1 MLNSIFLIGFSGT
14 GKTSVGKLV
23 AEALDWEYID
33 LDKKIELEQKK
44 PITQIFEDDGEPYFR
59 QLEAEALQSTDMRR
73 CVVSCGGG
81 IFENPLNRTLMR
93 TSGFVV
99 CLRADAA
106 TIEKR
111 LNSHLQGNQETLS
124 RPVFR
129 DAVEH
134 QSVEQLLALR
144 QENYALAHW
153 HIQTD
158 YLSMDE
164 VAFQVVKAWEKLG
177 LKVLTKEKEPISPID
192 NPEERTEAVQQM
204 IEDDVFSEGETEDE
218 YPSSIRVATDSKEYQ
233 AHIGWGILDNAFGQL
248 LKSVTDRKVIYLISD
263 EKVNSLY
270 GQQVTSALNQD
281 GYQVKHFCIPV
292 GESSKSIPMLSALYE
307 WLANNKVER
316 GDLLVAFGGGV
327 VGDLVGFV
335 AATYLRG
342 IKLVQIPT
350 SLIAMVDSSI
360 GGKTGINLKQGK
372 NLAGAFYQPEFVL
385 VDTQLLTSLD
395 ERCLREGWAEAVKY
409 GLISDSSLFSLF
421 EEKTDEL
428 LSLDPDIATS
438 VVETCI
444 GIKADTVSQ
453 DERDV
458 LGRRALLNYGHTI
471 GHGLEFA
478 TGYAKFLHGEA
489 VSVGMMGAAKI
500 GYSLGMTPEVVVQR
514 QEKLLTKLGLPVSAK
529 GVDWSEVLAGMTRD
543 KKTIKGKISW
553 VFINDIGVAQ
563 VYNKVPDDLVKQVVV
578 DLCKP

>member
-192 NPEERTEAVQQM
+192 NPEERAEAVQQM
-204 IEDDVFSEGETEDE
+204 IADDFFSEGETEDE

-233 AHIGWGILDNAFGQL
+233 AHIGWGILGSEFGQL

-263 EKVNSLY
+263 EKV
-270 GQQVTSALNQD
+270 
-281 GYQVKHFCIPV
+281 
-292 GESSKSIPMLSALYE
+292 
-307 WLANNKVER
+307 
-316 GDLLVAFGGGV
+316 
-327 VGDLVGFV
+327 
-335 AATYLRG
+335 
-342 IKLVQIPT
+342 
-350 SLIAMVDSSI
+350 
-360 GGKTGINLKQGK
+360 
-372 NLAGAFYQPEFVL
+372 
-385 VDTQLLTSLD
+385 
-395 ERCLREGWAEAVKY
+395 
-409 GLISDSSLFSLF
+409 
-421 EEKTDEL
+421 
-428 LSLDPDIATS
+428 
-438 VVETCI
+438 
-444 GIKADTVSQ
+444 
-453 DERDV
+453 
-458 LGRRALLNYGHTI
+458 
-471 GHGLEFA
+471 
-478 TGYAKFLHGEA
+478 
-489 VSVGMMGAAKI
+489 
-500 GYSLGMTPEVVVQR
+500 YSL
-514 QEKLLTKLGLPVSAK
+514 
-529 GVDWSEVLAGMTRD
+529 
-543 KKTIKGKISW
+543 
-553 VFINDIGVAQ
+553 
-563 VYNKVPDDLVKQVVV
+563 
-578 DLCKP
+578 

>member
-1 MLNSIFLIGFSGT
+1 
-14 GKTSVGKLV
+14 
-23 AEALDWEYID
+23 
-33 LDKKIELEQKK
+33 K

-59 QLEAEALQSTDMRR
+59 QLETEAIQSILDARQ

-93 TSGFVV
+93 ASGFVV
-99 CLRADAA
+99 CLKADAT
-106 TIEKR
+106 TIEDR
-111 LNSHLQGNQETLS
+111 LKSHLEGNRETVS

-129 DAVEH
+129 DAVEQ
-134 QSVEQLLALR
+134 QSLGKLLAFR
-144 QENYALAHW
+144 QQNYSLAHW

-158 YLSMDE
+158 YLSVNE
-164 VAFQVVKAWEKLG
+164 VASQVVVAWKNPGQKIITQETKVQYKA
-177 LKVLTKEKEPISPID
+177 IS
-192 NPEERTEAVQQM
+192 NANKTSNAVN
-204 IEDDVFSEGETEDE
+204 
-218 YPSSIRVATDSKEYQ
+218 SIRVATESKEYQ
-233 AHIGWGILDNAFGQL
+233 VHIGWGILNEELGPL
-248 LKSVTDRKVIYLISD
+248 LASITDRNVIYLISD
-263 EKVNSLY
+263 DKVYSLY

-292 GESSKSIPMLSALYE
+292 GESSKSIVMLSDLYE

-342 IKLVQIPT
+342 IKLVQVPT

-395 ERCLREGWAEAVKY
+395 DRCLREGWAEAVKY
-409 GLISDSSLFSLF
+409 GLINDSSLFALF
-421 EEKTDEL
+421 EEKTSAL
-428 LSLDPDIATS
+428 LTLDPGVATS

-453 DERDV
+453 DERD
-458 LGRRALLNYGHTI
+458 LRGRRALLNYGHTI
-471 GHGLEFA
+471 GHGLESA

-500 GYSLGMTPEVVVQR
+500 GYSLGITPEVVVQR
-514 QEKLLTKLGLPVSAK
+514 QEKLLTSLGLPVFAK
-529 GVDWSEVLAGMTRD
+529 GANWSEVLVGMTRD

-553 VFINDIGVAQ
+553 VLINDIGVAQ

-578 DLCKP
+578 DLCKS